1 MVEAEEIETLSAP
14 GEVDDTGL
22 LRMQLQPELGQ
33 HRTGQCARLLG
44 AFPGRAQDHE
54 IVAVPHQHP
63 EPVPV
68 ALPASSKTCKAILA
82 SNGEIGEPY
91 EQRWIMR
98 SVRRFDVGRRGVRGR
113 TLRITPGGL

>member
-68 ALPASSKTCKAILA
+68 ALPCLVQDVQG
-82 SNGEIGEPY
+82 NIGE
-91 EQRWIMR
+91 QR
-98 SVRRFDVGRRGVRGR
+98 
-113 TLRITPGGL
+113 